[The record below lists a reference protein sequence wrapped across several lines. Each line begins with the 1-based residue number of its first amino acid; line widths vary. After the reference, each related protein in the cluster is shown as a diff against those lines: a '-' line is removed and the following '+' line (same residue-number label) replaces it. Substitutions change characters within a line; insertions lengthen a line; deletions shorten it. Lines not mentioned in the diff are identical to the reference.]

1 LRRRKALNYIE
12 RLMMHDYG
20 LGVRLRESYNRWIE
34 TLSIDDFNRFL
45 DLIYEFRGDIMR
57 NMGGLIQMIG
67 QFRAYSLEE
76 YVYQVVRRRVRVPV
90 GMGIYWNDDVV
101 VWRLNSYIYT
111 VKFDVLIGSKNDRY
125 VDPSIIVE
133 AKVEVDA
140 PRLKNVFMNFTL
152 AKMLKPNVKTILVY
166 VKWNASQILKSIMSK
181 YINGVYRFGYGCMDD
196 VDMFVEYLNK
206 HLQEG

>member
-12 RLMMHDYG
+12 KLMMHDYE
-20 LGVRLRESYNRWIE
+20 LGVKLRESYNQWIE

-45 DLIYEFRGDIMR
+45 NLIYEFRENIMR
-57 NMGGLIQMIG
+57 STGGLMQMIG

-76 YVYQVVRRRVRVPV
+76 YVYQVIRRRVRVPV
-90 GMGIYWNDDVV
+90 GMDVYWNDDVV
-101 VWRLNSYIYT
+101 VWRINSYVYT
-111 VKFDVLIGSKNDRY
+111 VRFDLLIGSKNNRY

-152 AKMLKPNVKTILVY
+152 AKILKPNVETILVY
-166 VKWNASQILKSIMSK
+166 VRWNASQTLKSITLK
-181 YINGVYRFGYGCMDD
+181 YVNKVYWFGAGCMGN
-196 VDMFVEYLNK
+196 VDMFVDYLNQY
-206 HLQEG
+206 LQG

>member
-12 RLMMHDYG
+12 KLMMHDYE
-20 LGVRLRESYNRWIE
+20 LGVKLRESYNQWIE

-45 DLIYEFRGDIMR
+45 NLIYEFRENIMR
-57 NMGGLIQMIG
+57 STGGLMQMIG

-76 YVYQVVRRRVRVPV
+76 YVYQVIRRRVRVPV
-90 GMGIYWNDDVV
+90 GMDVYWNDDVV
-101 VWRLNSYIYT
+101 VWRINSYVYT
-111 VKFDVLIGSKNDRY
+111 VRFDLLIGSKNNRY

-152 AKMLKPNVKTILVY
+152 AKILKPNVETILVY
-166 VKWNASQILKSIMSK
+166 VRWNASQTLKSITLK
-181 YINGVYRFGYGCMDD
+181 YVNKVYWFGAGCMGN
-196 VDMFVEYLNK
+196 VDMFVDHLNQYL
-206 HLQEG
+206 QG